1 MKKNKKSRRFE
12 YAIAVQEPSERWTV
26 WLQAD
31 EPPTE
36 DEAEAAEAAEAAP
49 LVGPHQRFDE
59 DVAMLGYMSRAGWEL
74 VTGVGFHDGWPRLL
88 FKRRVG
94 G

>member
-26 WLQAD
+26 WLQTD
-31 EPPTE
+31 EPPTDGE
-36 DEAEAAEAAEAAP
+36 EETAPPPAAT
-49 LVGPHQRFDE
+49 PHQRFEE
-59 DVAMLGYMSRAGWEL
+59 DVAMLGYMSRADWEL

-88 FKRRVG
+88 FKRRVSE
-94 G
+94 